1 MRRSREIYGYV
12 TDVTEIADDGWYGDP
27 RWANEGLAQ
36 DFAATLAEE
45 IVGGVESILKLR
57 DA

>member
-1 MRRSREIYGYV
+1 
-12 TDVTEIADDGWYGDP
+12 VTEIADDGWYGDP